1 MTKSILVIDD
11 DADVC
16 KLITMSLARI
26 GGYEVTSASSGPEG
40 LAALTQMQPDAII
53 LDVMMPG
60 MDGPTTL
67 EQIRQNPASAD
78 VPVVFLTASVVD
90 ADLARLQALPVR
102 GILAKPFDPLQL
114 PGEVAA
120 ILGW

>member
-1 MTKSILVIDD
+1 MTKCILVIDD
-11 DADVC
+11 DTDVC
-16 KLITMSLARI
+16 KLITMALARI
-26 GGYEVTSASSGPEG
+26 GGYDVRSAPSGQEG
-40 LAALTQMQPDAII
+40 IDLLAQWRPDAII

-67 EQIRQNPASAD
+67 ERIRDDPSSGD
-78 VPVVFLTASVVD
+78 IPVVFLTASVVD
-90 ADLARLQALPVR
+90 ADLARLQALPVS
-102 GILAKPFDPLQL
+102 GILAKPFDPMAL